1 MKIEQIRKSKKM
13 TQKELAEKSGIGLR
27 SIQRYERGERS
38 PTIRMLYKIADA
50 LKVNVSQLM

>member
-13 TQKELAEKSGIGLR
+13 TQKELAEKAGIGIR

-38 PTIRMLYKIADA
+38 PTIKILYKIADG